1 MDKSTNIFQKL
12 DRAFWA
18 VWAACPI
25 AFGYA
30 VYYIVTEGI
39 FMSRTDPGASFP
51 ITKFSLMG
59 KLLASS
65 YIGLNTI
72 LYILLFLFIHILINQ
87 FRRGNIFV
95 RNTLTYM
102 HRIAWLL
109 LAWPFVEIIQY
120 NLVAFGLDCL
130 GDVPNWEPSYFI
142 DLTFIALGLVILA
155 LRLVIH
161 HAIKLH
167 KDMQY
172 TV

>member
-1 MDKSTNIFQKL
+1 MDNSSKIFQKL
-12 DRAFWA
+12 DRAFWV
-18 VWAACPI
+18 VWS
-25 AFGYA
+25 AFPFFLGYG
-30 VYYIVTEGI
+30 VYYVVTDG
-39 FMSRTDPGASFP
+39 FFSSKTDPSKNFP
-51 ITKFSLMG
+51 IMNFSVMG

-65 YIGLNTI
+65 YIGLNII
-72 LYILLFLFIHILINQ
+72 LYILLFLFIHTLINH

-109 LAWPFVEIIQY
+109 LAWPFIEIMQY
-120 NLVAFGLDCL
+120 NLVAFSLDCL
-130 GDVPNWEPSYFI
+130 GDVPNWEPSYCI

-155 LRLVIH
+155 LRLVMF